1 MLIRPHGDDAGD
13 ATGYDVMKKLLSLRP
28 LPDAVFCH
36 NDPTALGA
44 MKAILDAGL
53 KIPEDIAIVGCG
65 NVKYSDCL
73 RVPLTTIDQDCEAIG
88 ERAPSSP
95 SLLDSKTLPRPK
107 TILLSQGSSCA
118 TLPAVN
124 LHIRARRPRVW
135 NSRLLPSWNARC
147 RRLVTA
153 VRMDRQSSRSRPPPA
168 IREGLRGLRRIVTVW
183 ITSRSRNQ

>member
-1 MLIRPHGDDAGD
+1 LGRLEGYRRALRHYGIRVPANYVLIRPHGDDAGD

-53 KIPEDIAIVGCG
+53 KIPEDIAIMGCG

-88 ERAPSSP
+88 ERAAK
-95 SLLDSKTLPRPK
+95 LALNMLDSKTPQKPK
-107 TILLSQGSSCA
+107 TILLK
-118 TLPAVN
+118 P
-124 LHIRARRPRVW
+124 
-135 NSRLLPSWNARC
+135 
-147 RRLVTA
+147 RLV
-153 VRMDRQSSRSRPPPA
+153 VRDST
-168 IREGLRGLRRIVTVW
+168 LTRGRTQRADQRW
-183 ITSRSRNQ
+183 